1 MSAGRS
7 QSPGGPLPGS
17 SPRLGIAGLLL
28 NAPKPDCLRFMP
40 ALNTTP
46 EEVEEGLELLRQ
58 IFSALE
64 DEA

>member
-1 MSAGRS
+1 MARD
-7 QSPGGPLPGS
+7 
-17 SPRLGIAGLLL
+17 RGLLL
-28 NAPKPDCLRFMP
+28 NVPKPNCLRFVP